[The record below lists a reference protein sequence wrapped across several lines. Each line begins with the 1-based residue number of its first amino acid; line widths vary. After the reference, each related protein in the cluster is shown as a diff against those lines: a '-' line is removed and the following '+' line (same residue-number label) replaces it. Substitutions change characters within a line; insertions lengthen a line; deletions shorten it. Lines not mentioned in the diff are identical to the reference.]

1 MKRLEQFKFYGKLLL
16 QNRRNSIIM
25 FIGLGISLALVAQ
38 SLMFMYS
45 FQFGAFTGF
54 YRDVPTRQMTIGIGT
69 TDISE
74 TKDTIIKNLNKI
86 TNDVIEEIDFTDKIE
101 TIDWFIGRGLFLCVN
116 TTTTNDYTYV
126 ANMNLHGIPPDY
138 LSALEDML
146 YNGSLPKKPGD
157 VIVVAEE
164 RVLLGTNLSN
174 LGEIPAYNPVFAL
187 PPPTFEEI
195 VFSPQYGMANG
206 YGAYMNVTGII
217 SSEVFT
223 NPTGTYAQDIRTLVD
238 YLGEACILT
247 SYTNFVQ
254 ILDDIEYLH
263 NLAFPQGRISFDLS
277 LIDSFRISQEI
288 ATINHLSQELTR
300 AFDLAEYEVHVYPV
314 INDYLEDFQKEF
326 IAFQLFGIL
335 FITPII
341 GMALSLTNYSAN
353 LMKRRQK
360 RQVSNMLQRGSSRG
374 EVVTLLISQ
383 VVELTI
389 TAIIISIIIGYGFS
403 FLINKSAGFMNFSG
417 PIQYPALNF
426 IIFIVVI
433 AGGMVLAILINA
445 VNIWKMS
452 QITTYEAYS
461 EHEEKQANWEK
472 LYLDFVLLI
481 LGIALWLIVRTQ
493 LKGVSAYQFAY
504 GLGTTAPVLLVLGGI
519 LLTARLYPRIIDY
532 GSKLAWKAKNLE
544 IIGFAFKRSSRRR
557 TDTIRSLVLITLTFT
572 LIFSSLITI
581 SSYQDFD
588 EENAYYALGSDILV
602 RGVDV
607 FNDNTLNTVL
617 EIEGVESATYLK
629 ATTQIVTYGGV
640 TFSYKVLG
648 IDPEGFAKTAYFD
661 KEYLDGQD
669 PIQFFSQL
677 ESSDQV
683 FMQKDQLEN
692 VGKEVGDSFSIVY
705 YKYPFG
711 DLNRTVQ
718 IIDTYNFLPRFFTE
732 YPKEDSTVYR
742 FNLIGLYTNVEAFAS
757 ETYNIAG
764 DLLVKVTDGQAISDV
779 AEEIEDAL
787 GRSVESV
794 VGKTTYFEGSLR
806 NIMLYGSVNSS
817 FISSL
822 IITVTAIILM
832 IVIQSIENEREVVTL
847 KILGISPKQLF
858 SMFLTQA
865 ISIVTFGSIIGAGL
879 GTFAASM
886 FTEILTYE
894 TLIPRS
900 ELSFPIGELAIA
912 FVILYVSSIIAAALT
927 SWIIFRKDTIKAMKQ
942 I

>member
-1 MKRLEQFKFYGKLLL
+1 MKRLEQLKFYGKMLL
-16 QNRRNSIIM
+16 QNRRNTIIM

-69 TDISE
+69 TDITESKE
-74 TKDTIIKNLNKI
+74 TIITNLNTI
-86 TNDVIEEIDFTDKIE
+86 TNDVIEEIDFTDKID

-116 TTTTNDYTYV
+116 TTTTNDYTYI
-126 ANMNLHGIPPDY
+126 ANMNLFGIPPDY

-146 YNGSLPKKPGD
+146 YNGSLPKKTGD

-164 RVLLGTNLSN
+164 RVLLGTNISK
-174 LGEIPAYNPVFAL
+174 LGEIPAYNPIFAM

-195 VFSPQYGMANG
+195 VFSPQYGMDNG

-217 SSEVFT
+217 TSEVFT
-223 NPTGTYAQDIRTLVD
+223 NPTGTYAQDVKTLVD

-263 NLAFPQGRISFDLS
+263 NLASPMGQISFDLNS
-277 LIDSFRISQEI
+277 IDSFRINQEI

-300 AFDLAEYEVHVYPV
+300 AFDISVYKVHIYPV
-314 INDYLEDFQKEF
+314 INGYLEDFQKEF

-353 LMKRRQK
+353 LMRRRQK

-374 EVVTLLISQ
+374 EVVTLLVGQ
-383 VVELTI
+383 VIELTL

-403 FLINKSAGFMNFSG
+403 FLINKSAGFMDFSG
-417 PIQYPALNF
+417 PILYPALNL

-433 AGGMVLAILINA
+433 AGGMILAILINF
-445 VNIWKMS
+445 VNIWKTS

-461 EHEEKQANWEK
+461 EHEEKQAIWEK
-472 LYLDFVLLI
+472 LYLDILLLI
-481 LGIALWLIVRTQ
+481 LGISLWLIVRIQ

-519 LLTARLYPRIIDY
+519 LLTARLFPRIINFA
-532 GSKLAWKAKNLE
+532 SNLSWKAKNLE
-544 IIGFAFKRSSRRR
+544 IIGLAFKRSSRRR
-557 TDTIRSLVLITLTFT
+557 TDTIRSLILITLTFT

-588 EENAYYALGSDILV
+588 EENAYYSLGSDILV

-607 FNDNTLNTVL
+607 LNDNTLNTVL
-617 EIEGVESATYLK
+617 EIDGVESATYLT
-629 ATTQIVTYGGV
+629 ATTQITSFGGV
-640 TFSYKVLG
+640 TFSYRVLG
-648 IDPEGFAKTAYFD
+648 IDPVGFANTAYFER
-661 KEYLDGQD
+661 EYLGGQD
-669 PIQFFSQL
+669 PIQFFGQL

-692 VGKEVGDSFSIVY
+692 IGKEVGDSFPVVY
-705 YKYPFG
+705 YKYPEG
-711 DLNRTVQ
+711 VLNRTVD

-742 FNLIGLYTNVEAFAS
+742 FNLVGLYSNVEAFAS
-757 ETYNIAG
+757 ESYNIAG
-764 DLLVKVTDGQAISDV
+764 DLLVKATKGRSIGDIADV
-779 AEEIEDAL
+779 IETEL

-794 VGKTTYFEGSLR
+794 EGKTNTFEGSLR
-806 NIMLYGSVNSS
+806 NIMLYGSVNAS

-822 IITVTAIILM
+822 VITVTAIILM

-858 SMFLTQA
+858 SMFLTQS
-865 ISIVTFGSIIGAGL
+865 ISIVSFGSIIGAGL
-879 GTFAASM
+879 GILSASM
-886 FTEILTYE
+886 FTEILTYDV
-894 TLIPRS
+894 LIPRS
-900 ELSFPIGELAIA
+900 EISFPIVELAIA
-912 FVILYVSSIIAAALT
+912 FVILYIAAIIAAALT
-927 SWIIFRKDTIKAMKQ
+927 SWLIFRKDTIKAIKQ